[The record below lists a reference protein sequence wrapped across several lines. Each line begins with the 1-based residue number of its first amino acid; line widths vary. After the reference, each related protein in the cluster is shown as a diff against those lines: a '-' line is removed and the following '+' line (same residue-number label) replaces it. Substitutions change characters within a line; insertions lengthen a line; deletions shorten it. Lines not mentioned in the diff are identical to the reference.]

1 MKKEQ
6 FNFYRLVL
14 PILILSITVIMLVA
28 CSKSSAGDDNDG
40 DNATTPPPTSS
51 LMIKTLD
58 PSVPMKHIGGLH
70 TEEDYV
76 RIRAKLAAQAEPWTS
91 GWNKLIA
98 NSRAQSTYTAS
109 PVATLIRGGSS
120 AEEPLPDNYSRAMN
134 DAAAAY
140 QLALRWRISGDAVYA
155 QTAVNILNAW
165 ATTCTRI
172 SGDSNTALAAGIYGS
187 QFAIAGEML
196 RGYPGWNPNDFA
208 AYQKWMKD
216 VFYSLNK
223 AFLESH
229 WGTCKSHYW
238 ANWDLANL
246 SSVLAIGI
254 LTDDRTIYNYAI
266 NYLQKGNG
274 NGNWYKAIN
283 HVFDGDDAG
292 LAQLQESGRDQ
303 GHATLCIALMG
314 QICQLTWNQG
324 DDFYG
329 LDNNRFLKAC
339 EYAAKYN
346 IARLNVPFAE
356 YTRNYKDAW
365 SVCGGVETHTQISDA
380 ARGSFRPM
388 WSAPYFHYTK
398 IKNISENLTK
408 YTKMGLSSSLPEGG
422 GGDYGPNSGG
432 FDQLGFGTL
441 MYTRD

>member
-1 MKKEQ
+1 MKKYQ
-6 FNFYRLVL
+6 FKFYRLL
-14 PILILSITVIMLVA
+14 IPILILSVVCIVEMG
-28 CSKSSAGDDNDG
+28 CSKSSSVEEEDAII
-40 DNATTPPPTSS
+40 TPTPTVNV
-51 LMIKTLD
+51 IETLD
-58 PSVPMKHIGGLH
+58 VSVPMKHVGGIH
-70 TEEDYV
+70 TDADYTRV
-76 RIRAKLAAQAEPWTS
+76 KAKLEAGTEPWTS

-98 NSRAQSTYTAS
+98 NSHAQSTYSPS
-109 PVATLIRGGSS
+109 PVEKLIRGGKS
-120 AEEPLPDNYSRAMN
+120 AEEPDPDNYSRAMN
-134 DAAAAY
+134 DVAAAY
-140 QLALRWRISGDAVYA
+140 QLALRWKISGNAVYA

-165 ATTCTRI
+165 ASTCTRI
-172 SGDSNTALAAGIYGS
+172 SGDSNVALAAGIYGY

-196 RGYPGWNPNDFA
+196 RGYPGWNVNDFA
-208 AYQKWMKD
+208 AYQQWMKD

-246 SSVLAIGI
+246 TSVLAIGI
-254 LTDDRTIYNYAI
+254 LTDDRAIYNYAI
-266 NYLQKGNG
+266 NYLQKGDG

-283 HVFDGDDAG
+283 HVFSGDNQG
-292 LAQLQESGRDQ
+292 LAQIQESGRDQ

-314 QICQLTWNQG
+314 HICQLTWNQG

-339 EYAAKYN
+339 EYTAKYN
-346 IARLNVPFAE
+346 VARLNVPFTE

-365 SVCGGVETHTQISDA
+365 SVCGGVETHTQVSSA
-380 ARGSFRPM
+380 GQGTVRPM
-388 WSAPYFHYTK
+388 WSGPYFHYTK
-398 IKNISENLTK
+398 IKKVSENLAK
-408 YTKMGLSSSLPEGG
+408 YTKLGVTSTTPEGG

-441 MYTRD
+441 MYTLD

>member
-1 MKKEQ
+1 MEMLKRNRIFKII
-6 FNFYRLVL
+6 VGAI
-14 PILILSITVIMLVA
+14 ILA
-28 CSKSSAGDDNDG
+28 GCSSNDG
-40 DNATTPPPTSS
+40 PKEEDDDTTTPPVTANA
-51 LMIKTLD
+51 IETLD
-58 PSVPMKHIGGLH
+58 PSVPMKHIGALH
-70 TEEDYV
+70 TEKDFA
-76 RIRAKLAAQAEPWTS
+76 RIRAKLAVQSEPWTS

-98 NSRAQSTYTAS
+98 NSHAQVTYKAN
-109 PVATLIRGGSS
+109 PVVKLVRGGGS
-120 AEEPLPDNYSRAMN
+120 AEEPDPDNYSRAMN
-134 DAAAAY
+134 DVAAAY
-140 QLALRWRISGDAVYA
+140 QLALRWKISGDAVYA

-165 ATTCTRI
+165 ASTCTKI
-172 SGDSNTALAAGIYGS
+172 SGDSNTALAGGIYGY

-196 RGYPGWNPNDFA
+196 RDYPGWNANDFT

-223 AFLESH
+223 AFLETH

-246 SSVLAIGI
+246 TSVLAIGI
-254 LTDDRTIYNYAI
+254 LTDDRAIYNYAI
-266 NYLQKGNG
+266 NYLQQGDG

-283 HVFDGDDAG
+283 HVFDGENTG
-292 LAQLQESGRDQ
+292 LAQIQESGRDQ

-314 QICQLTWNQG
+314 HICQLTWNQG

-339 EYAAKYN
+339 EYTAKYN
-346 IARLNVPFAE
+346 VARLNVPFAE

-365 SVCGGVETHTQISDA
+365 SVCGGVETHTQVSSA
-380 ARGSFRPM
+380 GQGTVRPM
-388 WSAPYFHYTK
+388 WSGPYSHYAK
-398 IKNISENLTK
+398 IKKVSTDLIK
-408 YTKMGLSSSLPEGG
+408 YTKMGMNSTTPEGG

-441 MYTRD
+441 LYTLE

>member
-14 PILILSITVIMLVA
+14 PILILSITVMMVA
-28 CSKSSAGDDNDG
+28 CSKSSGGDDDG
-40 DNATTPPPTSS
+40 DDTTTLPPTAT
-51 LMIKTLD
+51 LAIETLD
-58 PSVPMKHIGGLH
+58 LSVPMKHIGGLH
-70 TEEDYV
+70 TEEDYA
-76 RIRAKLAAQAEPWTS
+76 RIRAKIAMQAEPWKS

-98 NSRAQSTYTAS
+98 NSHAQSTYTPS
-109 PVATLIRGGSS
+109 PVEKLVRGGKS
-120 AEEPLPDNYSRAMN
+120 AEEPDPDNYSRAMN
-134 DAAAAY
+134 DVAAAY
-140 QLALRWRISGDAVYA
+140 QLALRWKISGDAVYA
-155 QTAVNILNAW
+155 QAAVNILNGW
-165 ATTCTRI
+165 ASTCTRI
-172 SGDSNTALAAGIYGS
+172 SGDSNVALAAGIYGY

-196 RGYPGWNPNDFA
+196 RSYQGWNSNDFA
-208 AYQKWMKD
+208 AYQQWMKD

-246 SSVLAIGI
+246 TSVLAIGI
-254 LTDDRTIYNYAI
+254 LTDDRAIYNYAI
-266 NYLQKGNG
+266 NYLQKGDG

-283 HVFDGDDAG
+283 HVFDGDNAG
-292 LAQLQESGRDQ
+292 LAQIQESGRDQ

-314 QICQLTWNQG
+314 HICELTWNQG

-339 EYAAKYN
+339 EYVAKYN
-346 IARLNVPFAE
+346 VARLNVPFAE

-365 SVCGGVETHTQISDA
+365 SVCGGVETHIQISSA
-380 ARGSFRPM
+380 GQGIVRPM
-388 WSAPYFHYTK
+388 WSGPYFHYIK
-398 IKNISENLTK
+398 IKKLSENLAK
-408 YTKMGLSSSLPEGG
+408 YTKMGVNSVIPEGG

>member
-1 MKKEQ
+1 M
-6 FNFYRLVL
+6 V
-14 PILILSITVIMLVA
+14 MA
-28 CSKSSAGDDNDG
+28 CSKSSGDDDSEG
-40 DNATTPPPTSS
+40 DSISPLPTAS
-51 LMIKTLD
+51 LEIKTLD
-58 PSVPMKHIGGLH
+58 PSVPMKHVGGLH
-70 TEEDYV
+70 TEEDFA
-76 RIRAKLAAQAEPWTS
+76 RIRAKLAVQAEPWMS

-98 NSRAQSTYTAS
+98 NPHAQSTYTAN

-155 QTAVNILNAW
+155 QAAINVLNAW
-165 ATTCTRI
+165 ASTCTRI
-172 SGDSNTALAAGIYGS
+172 SGNSNIALAAGLYGY

-196 RGYPGWNPNDFA
+196 RGYQGWNLNDFT

-223 AFLESH
+223 SFLEGH
-229 WGTCKSHYW
+229 FGTCKSHYW

-246 SSVLAIGI
+246 NSVLAIGI
-254 LTDDRTIYNYAI
+254 LTDDRAIYNYAI
-266 NYLQKGNG
+266 TYLQKGDG

-283 HVFDGDDAG
+283 HVFDGENAG
-292 LAQLQESGRDQ
+292 LAQIQESGRDQ
-303 GHATLCIALMG
+303 GHTLLCIALMAN
-314 QICQLTWNQG
+314 ICQLTWNQG

-339 EYAAKYN
+339 EYSAKYN
-346 IARLNVPFAE
+346 VAFLNVPFVQ

-365 SVCGGVETHTQISDA
+365 SVCGGVEVHTDVSSA
-380 ARGSFRPM
+380 GRGLNRPM
-388 WSAPYFHYTK
+388 WTAPYFHYTK
-398 IKNISENLTK
+398 IKNIPENFIK
-408 YTKMGLSSSLPEGG
+408 YTKMGLNSMSTEGG
-422 GGDYGPNSGG
+422 GGDYGTTSGG

-441 MYTRD
+441 TYTRD

>member
-6 FNFYRLVL
+6 FNFYRLVI
-14 PILILSITVIMLVA
+14 PILILSVIGMAMA
-28 CSKSSAGDDNDG
+28 CSKASGGDDD
-40 DNATTPPPTSS
+40 DSAPSPTPTPSV
-51 LMIKTLD
+51 LAIKTLD
-58 PSVPMKHIGGLH
+58 PSVPMKHVGGLH
-70 TEEDYV
+70 TEEDYA
-76 RIRAKLAAQAEPWTS
+76 RIRAKIAVQAEPWTS

-98 NSRAQSTYTAS
+98 NSHAQATYTPS
-109 PVATLIRGGSS
+109 PVEKLVRGGKS
-120 AEEPLPDNYSRAMN
+120 AEEPDPDNYARAFN

-140 QLALRWRISGDAVYA
+140 QLALRWKISGDAVYA
-155 QTAVNILNAW
+155 QSAVNILNAW
-165 ATTCTRI
+165 ALTCKRI
-172 SGDSNTALAAGIYGS
+172 SGDSNVALAAGIYGY

-196 RGYPGWNPNDFA
+196 RGYPGWNANDFA

-216 VFYSLNK
+216 VFYGLNK

-229 WGTCKSHYW
+229 WGTCQSHYW

-246 SSVLAIGI
+246 TSVLAIGI
-254 LTDDRTIYNYAI
+254 LTDDRAIYNYAI

-283 HVFDGDDAG
+283 HVFDGENAG
-292 LAQLQESGRDQ
+292 LAQIQESGRDQ

-314 QICQLTWNQG
+314 HICELTWNQG

-339 EYAAKYN
+339 EYTAKYN
-346 IARLNVPFAE
+346 VARLNVPFAE

-365 SVCGGVETHTQISDA
+365 SVCGGVEKHTQVSSA
-380 ARGSFRPM
+380 SQGTVRPM
-388 WSAPYFHYTK
+388 WSGPYFHYTK
-398 IKNISENLTK
+398 IKKLSENLAK
-408 YTKMGLSSSLPEGG
+408 YTKMGSNSTSPEGG

-432 FDQLGFGTL
+432 YDQLGFGTL